1 MSMQKLHFHF
11 IYVGG
16 RFVGPGFGFWIK
28 IGLDSV
34 KEKSFFVADFVEIF
48 DDFVELESFRTV
60 KFENVTWG
68 VWVFCDSDDGFG

>member
-11 IYVGG
+11 INVSGWL
-16 RFVGPGFGFWIK
+16 VGPGFGFWVK
-28 IGLDSV
+28 SRFDSV
-34 KEKSFFVADFVEIF
+34 EKKSFFVADFVEIF